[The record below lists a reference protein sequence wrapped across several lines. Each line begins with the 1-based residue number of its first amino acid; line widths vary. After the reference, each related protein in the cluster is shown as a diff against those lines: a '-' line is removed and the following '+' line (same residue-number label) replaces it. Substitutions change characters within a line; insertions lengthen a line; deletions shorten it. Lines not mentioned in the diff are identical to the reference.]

1 MWGRDLGPAPI
12 FVRLLMARRYELWT
26 VARPAPAWRI
36 VGPEVEL
43 SGALPR
49 GYLTLPPL
57 EIRDASGTVVARL
70 GGDRRVAPGRHR
82 LIGGDGSVLAVFDTH
97 AIARVLED
105 RPTRVTDAG
114 GREICSLVP
123 AESEVAGLREK
134 LASVII
140 DGGYRIVRGGEEVGR
155 LGLVSAA
162 SPGQQIGRRLVTL
175 TRQAVERVRGE
186 HPEHLASVL
195 TLDGDLT
202 HSVAAALLLYKYS
215 VIDPSRVPES

>member
-1 MWGRDLGPAPI
+1 
-12 FVRLLMARRYELWT
+12 MARRYELWT

-36 VGPEVEL
+36 LGLDVEF
-43 SGALPR
+43 SGVLPR

-57 EIRDASGTVVARL
+57 EIRDPSGAVVARL
-70 GGDRRVAPGRHR
+70 EGERRVAPGRH
-82 LIGGDGSVLAVFDTH
+82 LLTGEDGSVLAVFDTH
-97 AIARVLED
+97 AVARVLEN

-114 GREICSLVP
+114 GREICSLLP
-123 AESEVAGLREK
+123 AEGEVAGLGEK
-134 LASVII
+134 LASVIT
-140 DGGYRIVRGGEEVGR
+140 DGGYRIVREGNEVGR
-155 LGLVSAA
+155 LGLPSAA
-162 SPGQQIGRRLVTL
+162 SPGQQIGRRLITL
-175 TRQAVERVRGE
+175 TRQAVERIRGE